1 MHAKQQ
7 PPAQQVQVQA
17 DEQSEG
23 PVDLSAHPVTAS
35 LVVAND
41 GRQLQCTRALLE
53 HADQLRQVL
62 IDLKLIVA
70 TMTVESTAAS
80 SATAAS
86 RCLLIAAVLSAVRFT
101 GMMLFSESVGL
112 ASVAAAFHTV
122 IFASMRVVLA
132 LAVALLLVVTNVV
145 PYTPAITA
153 ADAAAG
159 EAEKEKAEA

>member
-7 PPAQQVQVQA
+7 PPAQVQQVQVQA

-86 RCLLIAAVLSAVRFT
+86 RFLVH
-101 GMMLFSESVGL
+101 MSEQ
-112 ASVAAAFHTV
+112 T
-122 IFASMRVVLA
+122 R
-132 LAVALLLVVTNVV
+132 
-145 PYTPAITA
+145 
-153 ADAAAG
+153 G
-159 EAEKEKAEA
+159 ECSEQM

>member
-1 MHAKQQ
+1 MSSKKPFTFRAAGSKGNPSKTVAKVPSRPRSVAPSSRSSVHAKQQ
-7 PPAQQVQVQA
+7 PPAQVQQVQVQA

-41 GRQLQCTRALLE
+41 GRQLQCTRALLG

-86 RCLLIAAVLSAVRFT
+86 RFLVHMSEQTRGECSAQ
-101 GMMLFSESVGL
+101 M
-112 ASVAAAFHTV
+112 
-122 IFASMRVVLA
+122 
-132 LAVALLLVVTNVV
+132 
-145 PYTPAITA
+145 
-153 ADAAAG
+153 
-159 EAEKEKAEA
+159 